1 MRTAIIRL
9 PSLPY
14 EACSLLTLDL
24 SLGMEDRETRR
35 GAIRGVVVDDD
46 RVRDVLRGK
55 AILLSSSLLVSYLFV
70 GDAEVRLIR
79 GMA

>member
-9 PSLPY
+9 PSSPY
-14 EACSLLTLDL
+14 EVHSLLTLDL
-24 SLGMEDRETRR
+24 SPGMEDRETRR

>member
-1 MRTAIIRL
+1 
-9 PSLPY
+9 
-14 EACSLLTLDL
+14 
-24 SLGMEDRETRR
+24 MEDRETRR

>member
-1 MRTAIIRL
+1 VRTAIIRL
-9 PSLPY
+9 PSLPD

-24 SLGMEDRETRR
+24 SLGLEDRETRR
-35 GAIRGVVVDDD
+35 GAIRGFVVHDD

-55 AILLSSSLLVSYLFV
+55 AILLSSCL
-70 GDAEVRLIR
+70 GNAEVRLIR